1 MPKKKKGGG
10 GSKLTLWTIHLALS
24 LGSPPVNR
32 FQNIDD
38 ILSIA
43 LDKIH
48 FIVVTCA
55 EIAHDV
61 FISEEKHDCK
71 RLFVG
76 I

>member
-1 MPKKKKGGG
+1 MPKKKKGG
-10 GSKLTLWTIHLALS
+10 SQLTLWTIHLALS
-24 LGSPPVNR
+24 LGSPPVNG

-38 ILSIA
+38 ILSIT

-61 FISEEKHDCK
+61 FISEEEHDRK